1 MSRISDTR
9 IRTREAAACL
19 VAAGRRPHELT
30 VDLVYAEIRQGSRTT
45 INDELKLWKDE
56 QARNDAL
63 AAALPPAVANAMRSL
78 WALAI
83 EHGEE
88 VFTARGEELEREA
101 AEATARAASLASSH
115 AALEGEA
122 QTLRAQLEERDARL
136 VAAAAELVRAEV
148 SREAA
153 LREAQAAAAE
163 RDAARA
169 QAEDALR
176 ATHAAH
182 GREREALR
190 AEHAERESALH
201 TQIDQAA
208 VRLEGVQKRVMMQ
221 TEEARD
227 AQRRAEATL
236 AKTQQRN
243 EQLVGDVQRQAADAA
258 EQRRLAER
266 HEKQLASAME
276 EARELRRERDTLVQ
290 QVALLQGQVAARTAT
305 LPPRIAKRSR
315 QST

>member
-9 IRTREAAACL
+9 IRTREAAARL

-63 AAALPPAVANAMRSL
+63 AAALPPAVANAMREL

-83 EHGEE
+83 QHGEA
-88 VFTARGEELEREA
+88 VFAARGEELEREA
-101 AEATARAASLASSH
+101 AEATARAASLASNQ
-115 AALEGEA
+115 AAIEGETR
-122 QTLRAQLEERDARL
+122 TLRAQLEERDARL
-136 VAAAAELVRAEV
+136 VASVAELARAEA

-153 LREAQAAAAE
+153 VRQAQAAAAE
-163 RDAARA
+163 RAAARA
-169 QAEDALR
+169 EANEALR
-176 ATHAAH
+176 AAQATQA
-182 GREREALR
+182 RELEALR
-190 AEHAERESALH
+190 AEHAEREAALR

-227 AQRRAEATL
+227 AQRRAEAVL

-243 EQLVGDVQRQAADAA
+243 EQIVGDVQRLAADAA

-266 HEKQLASAME
+266 HEKQLASVME
-276 EARELRRERDTLVQ
+276 ETRELRRERDTLVQ
-290 QVALLQGQVAARTAT
+290 QAALLQGQLAARTAS
-305 LPPRIAKRSR
+305 LPPRTAKRSR